1 MIERLLEADRLL
13 ALGLTDQAER
23 IYWQA
28 AEMDPRDAIAVVGLA
43 RVASEKGDD
52 RTALEFARRAVQID
66 PENPAAQ
73 RLAARLEEILATRD
87 AAAAAEAA
95 GAAASAMSQAAALAS
110 DAEAAPPAGD
120 AAADPAGGPGQPPST
135 TQASGPGPAA
145 QPGLPGAHGPTSGTR
160 STKKR
165 RGLLGRLLGG
175 R

>member
-52 RTALEFARRAVQID
+52 RTALEFARKAVQID

-73 RLAARLEEILATRD
+73 RLAARLEEILAARE
-87 AAAAAEAA
+87 AAAAREMPASAA
-95 GAAASAMSQAAALAS
+95 PVATGAAPAASTDGPGPPPASAQVARS
-110 DAEAAPPAGD
+110 
-120 AAADPAGGPGQPPST
+120 
-135 TQASGPGPAA
+135 GPAA
-145 QPGLPGAHGPTSGTR
+145 QPRPPDTHGPTSGTR
-160 STKKR
+160 STNTKKR